1 MGMEKVQIPSQR
13 PIYPTPAG
21 LVTTVDRDGNPNII
35 TLGEIYNLSI
45 RQPVIVGLGIAPARY
60 SHELLCECR
69 EFVVNLPTS
78 ALLDK
83 VLACGKVSGRNEP
96 DKFAMAGLTPLAA
109 QRVRPPLI
117 AECPVNLECRL
128 LDDPEP
134 IGDHDLFKGEV
145 LVEHVDAQLIDEKGN
160 LRAERLDM
168 LIFARWTFWTAGK
181 QIGVGG

>member
-1 MGMEKVQIPSQR
+1 MSREKVQFPSQR

-21 LVTTVDRDGNPNII
+21 LVTTVDKDGNPNII

-45 RQPVIVGLGIAPARY
+45 RKPVIVGLGVAPQRY
-60 SHELLCECR
+60 SHRLLCQCR
-69 EFVVNLPTS
+69 EFVVNLPTA

-83 VLACGKVSGRNEP
+83 VLACGKVLGRNVR
-96 DKFAMAGLTPLAA
+96 DKFAMAGLTPMPA
-109 QRVRPPLI
+109 QCVQPPLI

-128 LDDPEP
+128 LGDPEP

-145 LVEHVDAQLIDEKGN
+145 LIEHVDADLIDEEGN
-160 LRAERLDM
+160 LRVERLDM

-181 QIGVGG
+181 QIGIRG